1 MACSML
7 DNRLGARKQAHSRID
22 RRERRKGNDEIIEF
36 FSSGFFAV
44 GAFGIASN
52 QIDLNDDAYN
62 SDVLEHADF
71 DFKDDPAYDD
81 DVLEHV

>member
-1 MACSML
+1 MTKLLS
-7 DNRLGARKQAHSRID
+7 
-22 RRERRKGNDEIIEF
+22 F
-36 FSSGFFAV
+36 FLLVFFAV

-62 SDVLEHADF
+62 SDVLEHAYF
-71 DFKDDPAYDD
+71 DFNNEPAYDD